1 MDALINPILERL
13 RALERA
19 VYGVP
24 PDVEH
29 SAPAQTLHASRM
41 PSTPGMPI
49 APYDPN
55 VYRDDETDAAM
66 AAEADPKNRVAAPT
80 EPARVIEGPEAD
92 NMVDDVDEPGDGSFA
107 PTRNADGTFKRR
119 EDD

>member
-1 MDALINPILERL
+1 MDAIINPILERL

-29 SAPAQTLHASRM
+29 DIPAQTVHASRM

-55 VYRDDETDAAM
+55 VYRDDETDVAM
-66 AAEADPKNRVAAPT
+66 AAEADPKNRVAA
-80 EPARVIEGPEAD
+80 ARVIEGPEAD
-92 NMVDDVDEPGDGSFA
+92 NMVDDVDEPDDGSFS